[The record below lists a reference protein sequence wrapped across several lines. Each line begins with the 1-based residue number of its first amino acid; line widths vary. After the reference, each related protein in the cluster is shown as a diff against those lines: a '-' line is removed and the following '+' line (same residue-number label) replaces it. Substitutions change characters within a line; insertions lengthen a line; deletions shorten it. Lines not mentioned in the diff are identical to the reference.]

1 MDDDHIAAHKLQS
14 AFGGDGKPRS
24 PGISIAGLRRTSS
37 RGRIYGVG
45 IAEDKIDREF
55 TGWNQFSSS
64 RRSYNF
70 HYLRRKWNRN
80 LPLCRNVLR
89 LAFDN
94 TLGFIQHA
102 HIGQK

>member
-1 MDDDHIAAHKLQS
+1 MDDDHTAAHKLQS

-55 TGWNQFSSS
+55 TDGINF
-64 RRSYNF
+64 RRADD
-70 HYLRRKWNRN
+70 R
-80 LPLCRNVLR
+80 
-89 LAFDN
+89 
-94 TLGFIQHA
+94 TIFIISDGNGTEIYFA
-102 HIGQK
+102 VTFCD